1 MTGSFLANSIF
12 ERRNIKKKNK
22 IHTYRDLLMHV
33 CEMSVYVKRK
43 TQNCLLN
50 DDDEEKTIQ
59 NMLHKNG
66 NHITQQHLFAIAK
79 LLKW

>member
-1 MTGSFLANSIF
+1 
-12 ERRNIKKKNK
+12 
-22 IHTYRDLLMHV
+22 MHV